1 MAQAGHLPAQ
11 SSVIMLRIH
20 DYQRRPVAEQA
31 RLRAQLDTLL
41 ALLLPDIPEN
51 SRVVLSGNGS
61 AALAFLD
68 NPPAALAFAE
78 RALYA
83 SQAGLNLSIGIDH
96 GPVEVVRGNDQDS
109 SSPDDALA
117 GDGLAT
123 ASVMAAATESG
134 LLVSQNFRTALS
146 QAKPGAEYALVPADN
161 FSDAGLRTYQVYCL
175 DRLALSKR
183 RRLYIIVAISIFLLL
198 MTATWV
204 LRISFEDRPRLLA
217 PYFTMDAE
225 SPTPKHSGR
234 LPYGKR

>member
-1 MAQAGHLPAQ
+1 
-11 SSVIMLRIH
+11 MLLIQ
-20 DYQRRPVAEQA
+20 DYPRRPVAEQA

-41 ALLLPDIPEN
+41 ALLLPDIPDS

-61 AALAFLD
+61 AAVAFLD

-96 GPVEVVRGNDQDS
+96 GPVEVVKGNNLNS
-109 SSPDDALA
+109 TDDALA

-123 ASVMAAATESG
+123 ASVMAAAASEAG

-146 QAKPGAEYALVPADN
+146 HAQPGAEYALVPADN

-175 DRLALSKR
+175 DRLAQRKR
-183 RRLYIIVAISIFLLL
+183 RRLYAIVAIAIFLLL

-204 LRISFEDRPRLLA
+204 LRISFDDRPRLLA
-217 PYFTMDAE
+217 PYFTMDVE
-225 SPTPKHSGR
+225 PPPPKHAGK